1 MDGKEVGSVLNYPA
15 HLSCVDGNFQCF
27 LGILFGGDS
36 GLERKVVVQTT
47 DLHVEHEITRQE
59 PDKTR

>member
-1 MDGKEVGSVLNYPA
+1 MVRKVGVCSTIQRTY
-15 HLSCVDGNFQCF
+15 HGVDGNFQCL

-47 DLHVEHEITRQE
+47 DLHVGHEITRQE